1 MAAVS
6 TGTATKLYGKNGD
19 LKELLAPET
28 AASQVLINNADGNAS
43 NVENE
48 IIELRKTINE
58 ILNEGVVFKGSLTS
72 TSTLPTVSYKAG
84 WQYVVQEAGVYA
96 GNTCEAGD
104 FVICIKDYASG
115 SASDADWAVVQVNI
129 VGAVTGPSSAVTAHV
144 AVFDGTSG
152 KIIRDSGFTI
162 AKSVPASAVFT
173 DTTYSAATDS
183 ADGLLTAGL
192 HKKLVGIEAGADKT
206 DSENVKAAGAFMK
219 ATDTADS
226 IADGTGKVLMTA
238 AERTKLAGV
247 ASGAEVN
254 QNAWSKVKVGTTTL
268 SATAKT
274 DTLELA
280 AGSGVT
286 MSASGKKVTIA
297 ESYVDSCL
305 VTSLDDVPANL
316 RNGGIILLKG

>member
-1 MAAVS
+1 MA
-6 TGTATKLYGKNGD
+6 D
-19 LKELLAPET
+19 LLATTLYSHDGEQNTPLAPATT
-28 AASQVLINNADGNAS
+28 AAQVRIADAAGMDSTA
-43 NVENE
+43 EAE
-48 IIELRKTINE
+48 IIALRKTVNE
-58 ILNEGVVFKGSLTS
+58 VLEGGVSFKGALTS
-72 TSTLPTVSYKAG
+72 TSGLPTVAYKAG
-84 WQYVVQEAGVYA
+84 WQYTVKEPGTYA
-96 GNTCEAGD
+96 GQSCEAGD
-104 FVICIKDYASG
+104 LVLCVKDYASG
-115 SASDADWAVVQVNI
+115 SASNSDWTVIQANI
-129 VGAVTGPSSAVTAHV
+129 VGAVTGPSTAVTAHV

-183 ADGLLTAGL
+183 ADGLVTAGL
-192 HKKLVGIEAGADKT
+192 HKKLVGVEEGADKT
-206 DSENVKAAGAFMK
+206 DAANVAAAGAFMT
-219 ATDTADS
+219 ATNTADD
-226 IADGTGKVLMTA
+226 IKDGSTKVVMTA
-238 AERTKLAGV
+238 TERTKLSGV

-316 RNGGIILLKG
+316 RNGGIIILKG